1 MPLLELRDLAAPR
14 LTTAGK
20 FSYLWLIR
28 ALIRPKCEP
37 FPTASLASTCT
48 STSEHSR
55 CVVCVALDGAGVVV
69 YLILLVKS

>member
-1 MPLLELRDLAAPR
+1 M
-14 LTTAGK
+14 
-20 FSYLWLIR
+20 WLIR

-69 YLILLVKS
+69 YLILLIKS